1 MGIPLNIAPEDQLIP
16 LNVDRQGLR
25 RAADYEVENSSQFN
39 RGWQSAGAS
48 EDAGSLLW
56 KANRAYAAGDD
67 LGGAAYEQQ
76 GRDAMSRAQMWAPT
90 VQNLTDVDGLRS
102 AIDWVGGAAG
112 NIRSSVKPALGAVAG
127 TGLGLLASRF
137 TGGRVNPA
145 NIGQLGS
152 FLGGY
157 DMMTEGENASAM
169 VDPTIRAT
177 RSMDEIANASR
188 GSGVVQGA
196 LESIVPAKLGTSL
209 LGQGAGVVKGQVA
222 KGIGKRMAT
231 DAAEEF
237 ATEFLQNPVSD
248 VTQNYLKGEP
258 LGDVDWKAALNA
270 GAAGSI
276 GGLTMGAGGAAMDVA
291 HDKVR
296 GAGEKVGDK
305 VGELKSDPLGS
316 VLDAGTAVV
325 RKAGELSAR
334 AENYFDTKDKLA
346 AGMTQDDIDRELL
359 TSMMGERRSSAA
371 DPVGVDEGHL
381 SDSELVAKRREQAT
395 ADGWDGTGSWLDH
408 ARKTKQEREAA
419 SEAADTDEFLNTIDG
434 GSKKSMMQAVSRAD
448 DPARKAAMDEGR
460 AAREAV
466 KAAANKPA
474 GLAEVLV
481 NQGYSEKLISAAKS
495 GTSRDQDIRKVA
507 GILNWGASYNFN
519 RVDEVVP
526 AMVKQFGEKAPK
538 LFRKAYDAGVKE
550 GLFPRNDEHAD
561 MIEERLTKEHVSNKM
576 LADVLV
582 ANLRPTVRAE
592 LDSRGKPGSPGYNKA
607 VAGLLSEVRRVVNM
621 GAKGNNRTQA
631 GNVKS
636 RSTGVRG
643 INDDV
648 VMRILFGTDEKNV
661 SSVVE
666 AFYSPQAASKNGGR
680 QSQEDVKVDKGDEE
694 ANIMGIE
701 AGVEE
706 SGNEARAVEKR
717 TYHGD
722 FRDVTRA
729 DSSAELDKEEA
740 DLKANDGSVSRVG
753 MKTALLDQYATK
765 KDTEVEKLDAH
776 ERTKALEAAVLKH
789 FPELAHRKPGGIPPT
804 ANDVAKKDYKK
815 RVADWQGVVEAR
827 ANVLERS
834 FATLQT
840 SDVERT
846 DTMPNQFFAI
856 DEKGRV
862 DRSAI
867 RALQLDRSLDHP
879 SNSVENGTLVFK
891 LKTGGDFI
899 TSAPLLMRKM
909 FRVKGLLGDDGSYHK
924 DLKGGKIQNS
934 AGILMEGI
942 TSMLEDEGYFTG
954 QFGYVRGGKAVWMQ
968 GSQQFPKN
976 FRLMGEGPTLI
987 TWGDSVDAGKH
998 ARANLK
1004 SEDYESGGPKTGMVN
1019 RDVTSFDK
1027 TEALNAALK
1036 NDGIKAKIDAEKLAA
1051 FIKKYNTAMF
1061 TKLKDT
1067 EHGKA
1072 LIKAKEAARAASTNT
1087 KAIHKLNAEVAK
1099 LKTMTNWAF
1108 ERDQARA
1115 AKKADEPRIKESALD
1130 KVVGAQQQRFEEVL
1144 DQWVEHVFPN
1154 GITVTEQVAGEA
1166 ERGTAVDGLAAYD
1179 TDKDIV
1185 RDERGDVE
1193 TSNLEMAAQSRVG
1206 TSKKVARED
1215 AGEFS
1220 PATIPFPSLTSTE
1233 AQNMAAEKLQAAKDW
1248 VAQTSPEGIVEA
1260 IAKMDSAQL
1269 KVLNAALFG
1278 RDARS
1283 EREHRVSDTKV
1294 ENGVHHRVYDKDI
1307 GGVRTKGTGEKY
1319 LAGFT
1324 QVGLIDTNKGVLGTQ
1339 YFGKSL
1345 RKANDFVDM
1354 LKANEAKIKSARNA
1368 RALELKN
1375 DNRRVRSNA
1384 EEAAG
1389 GAGQADTRVGKAGVA
1404 VGGGREQ
1411 SDSES
1416 RVGAGEQG
1424 RESGSGLKSS
1434 KQRTGD
1440 LASDADRK
1448 AAVDHITKTLGDSVS
1463 GSFAKA
1469 FADGSSGSWTPG
1481 DVKNAI
1487 RLALNGDVLQAS
1499 FHESFHEFMDILRK
1513 HGGAKVEAQIM
1524 RAATSPM
1531 MKAKLDRLLNGHPEA
1546 QAQLSDPEEAAAY
1559 MYQFWVAGKL
1569 NLGPETKSAFQR
1581 IVDWFKNV
1589 TGMLADEVK
1598 RMEMDE
1604 LQAEKLMRAFSAGA
1618 MADTSQR
1625 QAVVEAM
1632 NHSVEV
1638 NEAAQVKVG
1647 KAMDAINN
1655 TAGKLLFSA
1664 EAMVEATGNKYMGDG
1679 AALFHQK
1686 AGTAMRTQTFM
1697 DATRQKTSLYM
1708 NKLENTLMGFDKA
1721 DLELAREGMSTERRP
1736 TSKAAGQAYDAMKA
1750 YFKEMAD
1757 YLEEKEVKRL
1767 DFINGKPTWVKID
1780 FRKHYWPQVWD
1791 MDVMEKNLDGFRAD
1805 LMEHHGDILA
1815 KIAKEA
1821 NEEVKRRQGAGEG
1834 TASSDQIASGEGKEI
1849 TPAMIAD
1856 AIVVRMQYTNG
1867 QLDIDESLD
1876 ELGITPM
1883 AAAVNRRKLDW
1894 LDPEVFDKYKS
1905 KDIAKIMTTYTV
1917 NMVKRAEYQQRFG
1930 PGGEVLRDLSDKA
1943 ILLEVGGDKLVSYAE
1958 GHLDDA
1964 VESWNKAAAAWAKNN
1979 PNEKYDVTYP
1989 TLRTVGLQHHAVEV
2003 GKEKAAAA
2011 SKSALKK
2018 LEQGFKAFQAMEGT
2032 LGRDISPN
2040 FRTFSSWMVTYQNF
2054 TKLSTMLFTSFQDVM
2069 GIVANGGEMNDAWNA
2084 FVSGIKEIKNSWTDK
2099 KDGSRMMNRAELWG
2113 AVDAGSFAD
2122 AIGQAYGSSF
2132 MTGHARRMSDKF
2144 FKWTGAEGWNRGVRA
2159 VAAQVA
2165 ERTILEWKQDGIDL
2179 SDPAAKARIER
2190 LYGKG
2195 ATADSIK
2202 LDADGQLDISSPANQ
2217 AAVTRWV
2224 LDAVPTTSAAHRPIW
2239 GSDPHYQMFIQF
2251 KNYTYSFHRILLKGA
2266 VEQAKL
2272 GNYRPALVLAV
2283 GYMPIAIAGGAIKEM
2298 LIPGEEPPWMQG
2310 GLDDYLSYGFT
2321 KAGVL
2326 GVPQM
2331 YAQNLYD
2338 LDPAATF
2345 GPSIDQLQNV
2355 MSIPIFE
2362 NRTLLGEGLG
2372 ALPGGNLLRRAA
2384 N

>member
-25 RAADYEVENSSQFN
+25 RAADYEIENSSQFN
-39 RGWQSAGAS
+39 RGWQSADAG

-56 KANRAYAAGDD
+56 KANRAYAEGDD
-67 LGGAAYEQQ
+67 AGGAAYEQQ
-76 GRDAMSRAQMWAPT
+76 GRDAMARAQMWAPT
-90 VQNLTDVDGLRS
+90 VQNLTDVNGLRS
-102 AIDWVGGAAG
+102 ALDWAGGAAG
-112 NIRSSVKPALGAVAG
+112 NVRSSVKPAVGGLIGAGLGAA
-127 TGLGLLASRF
+127 ASRF
-137 TGGRVNPA
+137 TGGRINPA
-145 NIGQLGS
+145 NGAQLGS

-157 DMMTEGENASAM
+157 DMMAEGENASAM

-177 RSMDEIANASR
+177 RSMDEIANAAR

-196 LESIVPAKLGTSL
+196 LESIVPAKLAAS
-209 LGQGAGVVKGQVA
+209 VVGHGGDVIKGQIA
-222 KGIGKRMAT
+222 KGIGKRIAT
-231 DAAEEF
+231 DAGEEF

-270 GAAGSI
+270 GAAGAV
-276 GGLTMGAGGAAMDVA
+276 GGGMMGGGGAAMDVA
-291 HDKVR
+291 HDKLR
-296 GAGEKVGDK
+296 SAGEKVGDK
-305 VGELKSDPLGS
+305 VSEVKSDPLGS
-316 VLDAGTAVV
+316 VLDAGTAAV
-325 RKAGELSAR
+325 RKAGELTAR

-346 AGMTQDDIDRELL
+346 AGMTQDEIDRELL
-359 TSMMGERRSSAA
+359 TSMMGERTRSAA
-371 DPVGVDEGHL
+371 DPVGADEGHMT
-381 SDSELVAKRREQAT
+381 DAELVAKRREQAV
-395 ADGWDGTGSWLDH
+395 ADGWDGSGDWLEH
-408 ARKTKQEREAA
+408 SRRVKQERDQKAEAE
-419 SEAADTDEFLNTIDG
+419 STDDFLRTIDG
-434 GSKKSMMQAVSRAD
+434 EKAGTKKSMMHPSTSIAD
-448 DPARKAAMDEGR
+448 DPARKAAVDQGR
-460 AAREAV
+460 DAAEAV
-466 KAAANKPA
+466 KAAARKSTN
-474 GLAEVLV
+474 LAEVLV

-495 GTSRDQDIRKVA
+495 SHTRDQDIRKVA

-526 AMVKQFGEKAPK
+526 AMLKQFGEKAPK
-538 LFRKAYDAGVKE
+538 LFRTAYDAGVKE

-561 MIEERLTKEHVSNKM
+561 MIEERLAKDHLSDKM

-592 LDSRGKPGSPGYNKA
+592 LDSRGKPGSPGYAKA
-607 VAGLLSEVRRVVNM
+607 VAGLLSEVRRVVNK
-621 GAKGNNRTQA
+621 GSSGNNVSQA

-643 INDDV
+643 INDDM
-648 VMRILFGTDEKNV
+648 VMRTLFGTDEKNV

-666 AFYSPQAASKNGGR
+666 AFYSPEVAKKNGGR
-680 QSQEDVKVDKGDEE
+680 ATDQQVEAEADDKDGVDHLPDGKDVE
-694 ANIMGIE
+694 ASIT
-701 AGVEE
+701 E
-706 SGNEARAVEKR
+706 SGNEARTVEKR
-717 TYHGD
+717 TYHGE
-722 FRDVTRA
+722 FRDVTRSA
-729 DSSAELDKEEA
+729 SAAELDKDEA
-740 DLKANDGSVSRVG
+740 DLKSTHGTVHRVG
-753 MKTALLDQYATK
+753 MKTALLDKHAEI
-765 KDTEVEKLDAH
+765 KDTTVDQLSKVE
-776 ERTKALEAAVLKH
+776 RVKALEGSVLKH
-789 FPELAHRKPGGIPPT
+789 FPEVAHRKPGGIPPT
-804 ANDVAKKDYKK
+804 ANDATKRDYKK
-815 RVADWQGVVEAR
+815 RVADWQEVVEAR
-827 ANVLERS
+827 ANVLERR
-834 FATLQT
+834 FTTLQT
-840 SDVERT
+840 SEVNQT
-846 DTMPNQFFAI
+846 DSMPNQFFAV

-862 DRSAI
+862 DRTAI
-867 RALQLDRSLDHP
+867 RALQLDRDIDHP

-899 TSAPLLMRKM
+899 TSGPLLMRKM

-924 DLKGGKIQNS
+924 DLKGGRVQNAS
-934 AGILMEGI
+934 GILMEGI
-942 TSMLEDEGYFTG
+942 TSMLEDGGYFTG
-954 QFGYVRGGKAVWMQ
+954 QFGYVRGGKAVWMS
-968 GSQQFPKN
+968 GTQQFPEN
-976 FRLMGEGPTLI
+976 FRIMGSGDTLVTWGESVSSAEQARAKLESKDSEGEG
-987 TWGDSVDAGKH
+987 
-998 ARANLK
+998 R
-1004 SEDYESGGPKTGMVN
+1004 KTGMVK

-1027 TEALNAALK
+1027 TEALKAALK
-1036 NDGIKAKIDAEKLAA
+1036 DADISAKIDGEKLTG

-1061 TKLKDT
+1061 AKLKDT
-1067 EHGKA
+1067 DHGKA
-1072 LIKAKEAARAASTNT
+1072 LIKAKESARSASTNT
-1087 KAIHKLNAEVAK
+1087 KAIHKLNAEIAK

-1108 ERDQARA
+1108 ERDQARE
-1115 AKKADEPRIKESALD
+1115 AKKADEPRIKASALE
-1130 KVVGAQQQRFEEVL
+1130 KIVGAQQQRFEEVL
-1144 DQWVEHVFPN
+1144 DKWVEHVFPN
-1154 GITVTEQVAGEA
+1154 GITVAEQVPGEA
-1166 ERGTAVDGLAAYD
+1166 EHGTAVDGLAAYD

-1185 RDERGDVE
+1185 RDERGDVK

-1206 TSKKVARED
+1206 RAGPVAKVDPERKVKQPVAWDQEEARNWAANMLNKGIPAFAKAVEKHVSNVEAKARID
-1215 AGEFS
+1215 AGLFHLSRMS
-1220 PATIPFPSLTSTE
+1220 PVGVQGIVVDAT
-1233 AQNMAAEKLQAAKDW
+1233 KDQAAK
-1248 VAQTSPEGIVEA
+1248 I
-1260 IAKMDSAQL
+1260 IARAKTLIGEENVSLGLHDDQAG
-1269 KVLNAALFG
+1269 AAG
-1278 RDARS
+1278 VRGHVDAVNGQRS
-1283 EREHRVSDTKV
+1283 EE
-1294 ENGVHHRVYDKDI
+1294 
-1307 GGVRTKGTGEKY
+1307 VR
-1319 LAGFT
+1319 AG
-1324 QVGLIDTNKGVLGTQ
+1324 
-1339 YFGKSL
+1339 SSE
-1345 RKANDFVDM
+1345 R
-1354 LKANEAKIKSARNA
+1354 
-1368 RALELKN
+1368 
-1375 DNRRVRSNA
+1375 
-1384 EEAAG
+1384 
-1389 GAGQADTRVGKAGVA
+1389 GA
-1404 VGGGREQ
+1404 
-1411 SDSES
+1411 SSETD
-1416 RVGAGEQG
+1416 VGAGAGKGAGDSKE
-1424 RESGSGLKSS
+1424 LKPS

-1448 AAVDHITKTLGDSVS
+1448 AAVEHITKTLGDSVS

-1481 DVKNAI
+1481 AVKNAI

-1513 HGGAKVEAQIM
+1513 HGGDKTEAQIM
-1524 RAATSPM
+1524 RAASSPM

-1559 MYQFWVAGKL
+1559 MYQFWMAGKL

-1581 IVDWFKNV
+1581 IVDWFKSV

-1604 LQAEKLMRAFSAGA
+1604 LQTEKLMRAFSAGA
-1618 MADTSQR
+1618 MADTSSR

-1647 KAMDAINN
+1647 KAMQALND

-1664 EAMVEATGNKYMGDG
+1664 EAMVEATGNKYMGEG

-1686 AGTAMRTQTFM
+1686 AGTAMRTQSFM

-1708 NKLENTLMGFDKA
+1708 NKLENTLMAFSPA
-1721 DLELAREGMSTERRP
+1721 DLELAREGMSTENRP
-1736 TSKAAGQAYDAMKA
+1736 TAKAAGQAYDAMKG
-1750 YFKEMAD
+1750 YFKEMAE

-1791 MDVMEKNLDGFRAD
+1791 MDVMEKNLDSFRAD
-1805 LMEHHGDILA
+1805 LIKHHSDILTN
-1815 KIAKEA
+1815 IAKEA

-1849 TPAMIAD
+1849 TPNMIAD

-1867 QLDIDESLD
+1867 QVDIDESLD

-1979 PNEKYDVTYP
+1979 PNEKYDVPYP
-1989 TLRTVGLQHHAVEV
+1989 TLRTVGLQHHAAEV

-2165 ERTILEWKQDGIDL
+2165 ERTILEWKQDGVDL

-2355 MSIPIFE
+2355 MSIPLFE